1 MHDEDR
7 FVSLLGELFLERLEQ
22 LDQADVGKALLVIE
36 NVFFRESGR
45 FPGVRFRTAP
55 VGLGKLFA
63 CLKLRYRPLQ
73 SINFA

>member
-1 MHDEDR
+1 MPDLIHGCR
-7 FVSLLGELFLERLEQ
+7 PYL
-22 LDQADVGKALLVIE
+22 
-36 NVFFRESGR
+36 ESGR